1 MLMGKEGKILI
12 RSPLAFRG
20 YLQNEDKG
28 MTICKDGWIHTG
40 DIGSLHNGYLK
51 VLGRM
56 SDIIKKGSSI
66 IYPPLVEKM
75 ILELH
80 GVSKVV
86 VVGVPDA
93 QLGENICAC
102 VVLKEGFHL
111 TREDMVKCFSD
122 ACHNAEAL
130 AMTPAYF
137 MFISSVPMATSKI
150 DRKQLRKVAIEHFG
164 L

>member
-1 MLMGKEGKILI
+1 
-12 RSPLAFRG
+12 
-20 YLQNEDKG
+20 
-28 MTICKDGWIHTG
+28 
-40 DIGSLHNGYLK
+40 
-51 VLGRM
+51 
-56 SDIIKKGSSI
+56 
-66 IYPPLVEKM
+66 M

-102 VVLKEGFHL
+102 VVPKEGCHP
-111 TREDMVKCFSD
+111 TKEDMLKCFCD
-122 ACHNAEAL
+122 ACNNAEAL

-137 MFISSVPMATSKI
+137 MFISSVPMASSKI
-150 DRKQLRKVAIEHFG
+150 DRKQMRKMAIEHFG